1 MEPRQWQAADL
12 RTGFGWAKGTF
23 GELLQGVLIENDMD
37 FLVTLPITKGTAATF
52 QPVPGSQRISVH
64 PPHKRKASRLAGLMM
79 TALSLPCG
87 GYLWLETELAE
98 GKGFASS
105 SADLVATVHA
115 VGDAFGLVF
124 DESVIEAFLRPI
136 EPSDG
141 VMYQGV
147 VAYYHRAV
155 RLREQLG
162 FLTDLL
168 IVAHD
173 EGGEIDT
180 IRFNRMPKPFGA
192 EDKAEYSSLLAE
204 LSRAV
209 RADDLDSVG
218 RIATRSAEL
227 NEKLRPRKFFQQIR
241 RLSRDIGGLGLA
253 AAHSG
258 TVLGILL
265 DAADP
270 EREAKIDKADQS
282 LRALPGSV
290 SIYRTAAAHVTMPA
304 MLGPGHDNQPS

>member
-1 MEPRQWQAADL
+1 MEPRQWRAADF
-12 RTGFGWAKGTF
+12 RTGFGWANGTF
-23 GELLQGVLIENDMD
+23 GELLQGVLPENDMD
-37 FLVTLPITKGTAATF
+37 FLVTLPIAAGAAATF
-52 QPVPGSQRISVH
+52 RPVPGSREINVH

-79 TALSLPCG
+79 TALGLPCG
-87 GYLWLETELAE
+87 GYLRLETELAE

-115 VGDAFGLVF
+115 VGDAFGLAF
-124 DESVIEAFLRPI
+124 DEPEVEAFLRPI

-141 VMYQGV
+141 VMYRGV
-147 VAYYHRAV
+147 VAFYHRAV

-173 EGGEIDT
+173 EGGEVDT
-180 IRFNRMPKPFGA
+180 IRFNRMPKPFG
-192 EDKAEYSSLLAE
+192 EQDKAEYSGLLTE
-204 LSRAV
+204 LGQAV
-209 RADDLDSVG
+209 RAGDLGTVG

-227 NEKLRPRKFFQQIR
+227 NEKLKPRLFFEHIQ
-241 RLSRDIGGLGLA
+241 RLSHDVGGLGVVV
-253 AAHSG
+253 AHSG
-258 TVLGILL
+258 TVLGILF

-270 EREAKIDKADQS
+270 DRGTKIAGAAQS

-290 SIYRTAAAHVTMPA
+290 SIHRTAAAHAGRGAREVTVHVHR
-304 MLGPGHDNQPS
+304 G

>member
-1 MEPRQWQAADL
+1 MEPRQRRSADL
-12 RTGFGWAKGTF
+12 RTGFGWANGTF

-52 QPVPGSQRISVH
+52 RPVPGSQRISVH

-87 GYLWLETELAE
+87 GYLRLETELAE

-124 DESVIEAFLRPI
+124 DEPAIEAFLRSI

-173 EGGEIDT
+173 EGGEVDT
-180 IRFNRMPKPFGA
+180 IRFNRMPKPFGE
-192 EDKAEYSSLLAE
+192 EDKAEYSSLLAG
-204 LSRAV
+204 LGQAV
-209 RADDLDSVG
+209 RAGDLGAVG
-218 RIATRSAEL
+218 RIASRSAEL
-227 NEKLRPRKFFQQIR
+227 NEKLRPRAFFEHIR
-241 RLSRDIGGLGLA
+241 RLSRDIGGLGVVV
-253 AAHSG
+253 AHSG

-270 EREAKIDKADQS
+270 ECKAKIVKADRS

-290 SIYRTAAAHVTMPA
+290 SIHRTAAARVAMPA
-304 MLGPGHDNQPS
+304 ALGPADDEGRR